1 MGPVKYFAFLKKWQL
16 NEKHRLISSFFADLD
31 RILLKQAQN
40 LLITLW
46 TKIKFLIKINKY
58 GFLKYT
64 YFFL

>member
-40 LLITLW
+40 LLITL
-46 TKIKFLIKINKY
+46 
-58 GFLKYT
+58 
-64 YFFL
+64 